1 MPVPSP
7 ADEAAHLLEAKPHSV
22 RAHVLMGDHHAAK
35 DDEQNA
41 VYYYRRA
48 LRLAEMQDLD
58 DRDIGQARKALL
70 QALIERAHAFG
81 FRQLVA
87 VIGGGEPAS
96 IALHAK
102 FGFREVGRLS
112 AVGWKQERWLDSVY
126 MQLELP
132 DAADY

>member
-22 RAHVLMGDHHAAK
+22 RAHVLMGDHHVAK

-58 DRDIGQARKALL
+58 DRDIGQARKALARL
-70 QALIERAHAFG
+70 EARTRARREATLTARGLPPGKRSPRLAEALDIEADVFAEIVH
-81 FRQLVA
+81 
-87 VIGGGEPAS
+87 GGPSGAPM
-96 IALHAK
+96 L
-102 FGFREVGRLS
+102 R
-112 AVGWKQERWLDSVY
+112 
-126 MQLELP
+126 
-132 DAADY
+132 